1 MVYSRGKD
9 NYNFFFC
16 QNLLRLCSI
25 NSSLKIEYRLSGI
38 CRQAKEI
45 FDKFSI

>member
-1 MVYSRGKD
+1 MLIYFNRQD
-9 NYNFFFC
+9 NLAVLF
-16 QNLLRLCSI
+16 S

-45 FDKFSI
+45 FDNFSI